1 MEKGHTRSY
10 SLIYL
15 LERTLRQTR
24 MSLQAAFNKADL
36 KISVDQWIVL
46 SQVAKTLNQNQ
57 KIIAKCVAKDPASI
71 TRIVLLLENRKL
83 IKRTVDKKDKRNL
96 LVNVSPIGEKLL
108 NACTTEV
115 ELFKKNAV
123 KSLAQDDLNNLKTML
138 DNLFQNCGGGEK
150 D

>member
-46 SQVAKTLNQNQ
+46 TQVAKTLDQNQNV
-57 KIIAKCVAKDPASI
+57 IAKCVAKDPASI

-83 IKRTVDKKDKRNL
+83 IKRTVDKKDKRNV
-96 LVNVSPIGEKLL
+96 LVNVSTIGEKLL
-108 NACTTEV
+108 NACATEV
-115 ELFKKNAV
+115 DLFKKNAV
-123 KSLAQDDLNNLKTML
+123 KSLAQDDLNNLKTMI
-138 DNLFQNCGGGEK
+138 DNLF
-150 D
+150 

>member
-46 SQVAKTLNQNQ
+46 TQVAKTLDQNQNV
-57 KIIAKCVAKDPASI
+57 IAKCVAKDPASI

-83 IKRTVDKKDKRNL
+83 IKRTVNKKDKRNV
-96 LVNVSPIGEKLL
+96 LVNVSTIGEKLL
-108 NACTTEV
+108 NACATEV
-115 ELFKKNAV
+115 DLFKKNAV

-138 DNLFQNCGGGEK
+138 DNLFENCGGKEK
-150 D
+150 E

>member
-46 SQVAKTLNQNQ
+46 TQVAKTLDQNQNV
-57 KIIAKCVAKDPASI
+57 IAKCVAKDPASI

-83 IKRTVDKKDKRNL
+83 IKRTVDKKDKRNV

-108 NACTTEV
+108 NACATEV
-115 ELFKKNAV
+115 DLFKKNAV

-138 DNLFQNCGGGEK
+138 DNLFENCGGKEK
-150 D
+150 E

>member
-15 LERTLRQTR
+15 LERTLRLTR

-46 SQVAKTLNQNQ
+46 SQVAKTLDQNQ

-123 KSLAQDDLNNLKTML
+123 KSLAQDDLNNLKIML

>member
-46 SQVAKTLNQNQ
+46 TQVAKTLDQNQNV
-57 KIIAKCVAKDPASI
+57 IAKCVAKDPASI

-83 IKRTVDKKDKRNL
+83 IKRTVDKKDKRNV

-108 NACTTEV
+108 NSCAIEV
-115 ELFKKNAV
+115 DLFKKNAV

-138 DNLFQNCGGGEK
+138 DNLFENCGGGEK